1 MVDMLSGES
10 FLLVALGLA
19 FVLGALHALSPGH
32 GKTVV
37 AAYLIGSRGT
47 IPQAILL
54 GAVVT
59 ITHTF
64 SVILLGLVTLFATQ
78 YILPETLLPWIGF
91 VSGMLVAVMGVY
103 LFRLRRREQRVKAEP
118 HHGHQSAYLT
128 PVQVVADGQLLTQP
142 GWKVA
147 AVESEDGPLVMGHS
161 HGGRYHTHHVPE
173 KVTLYSLI
181 TLGVSGGMVPCPD
194 ALVVLLSA
202 IALNKIVLGLLIL
215 LAFSAGLAS
224 VLIAIGVVLV
234 TAGKVVERYYPGQKL
249 LDRVTL
255 ASYCVIVAM
264 GLGIAYQSLAS
275 VGILRFF

>member
-1 MVDMLSGES
+1 
-10 FLLVALGLA
+10 
-19 FVLGALHALSPGH
+19 
-32 GKTVV
+32 
-37 AAYLIGSRGT
+37 
-47 IPQAILL
+47 
-54 GAVVT
+54 
-59 ITHTF
+59 
-64 SVILLGLVTLFATQ
+64 
-78 YILPETLLPWIGF
+78 
-91 VSGMLVAVMGVY
+91 MLVAVMGVY
-103 LFRLRRREQRVKAEP
+103 LFRLRRREQAVKGEQRGG
-118 HHGHQSAYLT
+118 GHQSAYLA

-147 AVESEDGPLVMGHS
+147 AVETEDAPLVMGHS

-234 TAGKVVERYYPGQKL
+234 TAGKVVERYYPGQRL

-275 VGILRFF
+275 VGILRW